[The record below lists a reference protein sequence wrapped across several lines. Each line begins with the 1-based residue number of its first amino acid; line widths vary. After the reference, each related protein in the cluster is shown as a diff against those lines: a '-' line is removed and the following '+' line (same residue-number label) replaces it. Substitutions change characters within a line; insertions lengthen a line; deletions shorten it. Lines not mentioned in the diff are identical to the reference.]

1 MKYTKNEL
9 LINGLYAQKLIPENE
24 SGKLVILSHGYN
36 STYEHLMDM
45 AAALA
50 KKGHATLCY
59 DFSGGSTHSKSE
71 GSSLDFSVETQI
83 RDIEAIIN
91 APESKGYDS
100 VVLYGESQG
109 GFVSALEAAA
119 HPEGFAGAALLYPA
133 FCIQND
139 WKDRE
144 TPDKFGFMGME
155 LSRKFVEGLP
165 QYDVFERIKRFEKPV
180 LIMHGDKDALVRLS
194 YSEKAAE
201 CFKNARLEVF
211 PGEAHGFKAPARLRA
226 ISMVV
231 DFVNGL

>member
-1 MKYTKNEL
+1 MNYTKNEFSV
-9 LINGLYAQKLIPENE
+9 NGLYAQKLTPEKE

-36 STYEHLMDM
+36 STYEKLLDM
-45 AAALA
+45 CAALA
-50 KKGHATLCY
+50 KKGHAVICY
-59 DFSGGSTHSKSE
+59 DFSGGSVNSKSE

-83 RDIEAIIN
+83 RDIETIIN

-133 FCIQND
+133 FCIPND

-155 LSRKFVEGLP
+155 LSRKFIEGLP
-165 QYDVFERIKRFEKPV
+165 QYDVFEKIKCFEKPV
-180 LIMHGDKDALVRLS
+180 LIMHGDKDPLVRLS

-201 CFKNARLEVF
+201 SFKNARLEVF
-211 PGEAHGFKAPARLRA
+211 PGESHGFRTAARLRA

-231 DFVNGL
+231 EFVNGL

>member
-1 MKYTKNEL
+1 MNYKNEEL
-9 LINGLYAQKLIPENE
+9 NINGLYARKFTPEEE

-36 STYEHLMDM
+36 SSYENLLDM
-45 AAALA
+45 AKALV
-50 KKGHATLCY
+50 KKGHTALCY
-59 DFSGGSTHSKSE
+59 DFSGGGTRSKSE
-71 GSSLDFSVETQI
+71 GSSLDFSVETQL
-83 RDIEAIIN
+83 RDIEAVVS
-91 APESKGYDS
+91 APECSGYDA
-100 VVLYGESQG
+100 VCLYGESQG

-119 HPEGFAGAALLYPA
+119 HPERYAGAALLYPA
-133 FCIQND
+133 FCIPSD

-155 LSRKFVEGLP
+155 LSHKFIEGLP

-180 LIMHGDKDALVRLS
+180 LIMHGDKDPLVRLS

-201 CFKNARLEVF
+201 SFKNARLEVF
-211 PGEAHGFKAPARLRA
+211 PGESHGFKASARLRA